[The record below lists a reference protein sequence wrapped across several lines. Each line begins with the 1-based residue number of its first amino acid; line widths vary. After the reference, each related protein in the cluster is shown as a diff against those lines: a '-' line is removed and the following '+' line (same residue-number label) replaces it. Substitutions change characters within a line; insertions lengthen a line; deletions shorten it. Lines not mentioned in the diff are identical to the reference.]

1 MLFEETEAE
10 PMDAGLEVAHDG
22 WGFFGLQ
29 SVGAARRCLRLY
41 RCPSGFYVDCTNRY
55 WLPVGYVSRWRGTKR
70 PAPVWLL
77 P

>member
-1 MLFEETEAE
+1 MVCL
-10 PMDAGLEVAHDG
+10 VCRV
-22 WGFFGLQ
+22 W
-29 SVGAARRCLRLY
+29 GAARRCLWLY
-41 RCPSGFYVDCTNRY
+41 RCLSGFYVDCVNRY